1 MMKDEI
7 GIIDFLVREKLLV
20 GTLLALIILVIVN
33 IYNDIFKK
41 YIEVNTNDAI
51 TLMDEDNL
59 TILDIREE
67 KERKSGFIDRDI
79 NIPMSQVKAKLD
91 ELNSSKNILVYCK
104 SGMRSGQIA
113 SLLCNNSF
121 QNVYILKGGFNAWQK
136 ADLPIQN

>member
-59 TILDIREE
+59 TILDVREE

-79 NIPMSQVKAKLD
+79 NIPMSQVKSKLD

>member
-59 TILDIREE
+59 TILDVREE

>member
-7 GIIDFLVREKLLV
+7 ELIDFLMREKLLF
-20 GTLLALIILVIVN
+20 GTLLALIILLIVN

-59 TILDIREE
+59 IILDVREE

-91 ELNSSKNILVYCK
+91 ELDSSKNILVYCK
-104 SGMRSGQIA
+104 SGTRSGQIA

-121 QNVYILKGGFNAWQK
+121 QNVFVLKDGFNAWQK

>member
-7 GIIDFLVREKLLV
+7 EIIDFLMREKLLV

-59 TILDIREE
+59 TILDVREE

>member
-1 MMKDEI
+1 MKDEI

-59 TILDIREE
+59 TILDVREE

>member
-7 GIIDFLVREKLLV
+7 EIIDFLMGEKLLV

-59 TILDIREE
+59 TILDVREE